1 MKNILTIAGLL
12 IKESF
17 RKKDFYATLILS
29 GMLLAYASRIEF
41 YEVGSIYRYL
51 LEIGLALAFGFTVVL
66 TVILAARQFPS
77 EVQNRTL
84 PVLLSKP
91 VTRWE
96 YVAGKFLGS
105 VFGGL
110 LSFAVFFA
118 VVMFFALTKSHALSF
133 LVGVQTVY
141 LFALVLLM
149 VTAMASALS
158 YVFTFGASA
167 LFTLLAYF
175 GMLAYGPLLAVS
187 AEKSGALRPVSMTVF
202 NLLPHFEFFD
212 LRARFIHGWPG
223 LSPAALAFVTL
234 YALCYTAFF
243 LLLGWQLFRKKNLT

>member
-1 MKNILTIAGLL
+1 MKNIVTIAGLVL
-12 IKESF
+12 KEAF

-29 GMLLAYASRIEF
+29 GLLLAYASRIEF

-51 LEIGLALAFGFTVVL
+51 LEIGLALAFNFTIVL

-96 YVAGKFLGS
+96 YVFGKYLGS
-105 VFGGL
+105 VAGGL

-118 VVMFFALTKSHALSF
+118 VVMGFALSKNHHLS
-133 LVGVQTVY
+133 LATGAQAVY
-141 LFALVLLM
+141 LFVLMLAM

-158 YVFTFGASA
+158 YMFTFGASA
-167 LFTLLAYF
+167 LFTLLAF
-175 GMLAYGPLLAVS
+175 FVMLAYGPALAVS
-187 AEKSGALRPVSMTVF
+187 AEKAGAMKPVSMTVF
-202 NLLPHFEFFD
+202 NALPHFEFFD
-212 LRARFIHGWPG
+212 LRARFVHGWPA
-223 LSPAALAFVTL
+223 LELPALAFLTA
-234 YALCYTAFF
+234 YAFCYTAFF
-243 LLLGWQLFRKKNLT
+243 LILGWSLFRKKNLT